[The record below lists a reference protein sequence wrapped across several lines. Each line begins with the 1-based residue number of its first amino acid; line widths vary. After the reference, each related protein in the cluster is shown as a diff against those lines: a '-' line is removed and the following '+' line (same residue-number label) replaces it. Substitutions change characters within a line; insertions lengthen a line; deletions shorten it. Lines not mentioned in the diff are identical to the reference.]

1 MDNGLYTGMVM
12 IDDLQ
17 KAFDTVN
24 YSLSDKFQALGLNNI
39 SVPWFDSYLT
49 NQTQKLDINSTFSK
63 PRMVPDYPVVYQTVS
78 SWVHCF
84 S

>member
-39 SVPWFDSYLT
+39 SVPWFDFYLT
-49 NQTQKLDINSTFSK
+49 NQT
-63 PRMVPDYPVVYQTVS
+63 
-78 SWVHCF
+78 
-84 S
+84 